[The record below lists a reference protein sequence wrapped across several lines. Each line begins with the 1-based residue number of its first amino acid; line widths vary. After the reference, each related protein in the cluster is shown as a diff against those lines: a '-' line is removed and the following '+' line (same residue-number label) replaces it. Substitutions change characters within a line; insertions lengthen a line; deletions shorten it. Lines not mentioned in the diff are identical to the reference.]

1 LKEQKNLSNKVTNP
15 LQGKQCWGP
24 IVAYQIKGR
33 LIFVR
38 SSPVFLFVFFFLGAC
53 QTSVEKIPSHFSKDT
68 ISSAYIFNRLQ
79 TRANK
84 IYNVKSFARTTF
96 IDKEIKQSFRQTL
109 VLQGNRSI
117 RVDTYGLFGQAM
129 GVFIRTAG
137 KMQFLDPSKGRVY
150 SGSDVKKLLRKL
162 LGTQIDF
169 YEHLR
174 IFVGHIPRL
183 EFLRVEKSRLN
194 SDNTQYILQAKDL
207 KSSGEVFL
215 YMDAITLLPIEMIR
229 IEEGHKKY
237 FVKWK
242 EYKKIGSIDW
252 PHLITIEFPVREE
265 IIRVRYK
272 DPVLNG
278 KIYPDTFELMPTAS
292 TK

>member
-1 LKEQKNLSNKVTNP
+1 MKEQKNLFNKTTKP
-15 LQGKQCWGP
+15 SQGKQCWGA
-24 IVAYQIKGR
+24 IVVCQTKGCF
-33 LIFVR
+33 IFVR
-38 SSPVFLFVFFFLGAC
+38 SSIFLFVFFFLGAC
-53 QTSVEKIPSHFSKDT
+53 QTSIEKTPSHFSKDT
-68 ISSAYIFNRLQ
+68 ISSSYIFNRLQ
-79 TRANK
+79 TRASK

-96 IDKEIKQSFRQTL
+96 IDKKIKQSFRQTL

-129 GVFIRTAG
+129 GVFIRTGG
-137 KMQFLDPSKGRVY
+137 KMQFLDSSKGRVY
-150 SGSDVKKLLRKL
+150 SGPDVKKILRKL

-174 IFVGHIPRL
+174 IFVGHIPRF
-183 EFLRVEKSRLN
+183 EFLQVEKSRLN

-207 KSSGEVFL
+207 KSSGDIIL
-215 YMDAITLLPIEMIR
+215 YIDAITLLPIKMTR
-229 IEEGHKKY
+229 IEGGNKKY
-237 FVKWK
+237 FVKWQ

-252 PHLITIEFPVREE
+252 PHLITLEFPIMKE

-272 DPVLNG
+272 DPILNG
-278 KIYPDTFELMPTAS
+278 NISPDTFNLMPTAS

>member
-1 LKEQKNLSNKVTNP
+1 LKEQKNLFNKVTNP
-15 LQGKQCWGP
+15 LQGKQYWGA
-24 IVAYQIKGR
+24 IVVCQKKGR
-33 LIFVR
+33 FIFVR
-38 SSPVFLFVFFFLGAC
+38 SPIFLFVFFFLGAC
-53 QTSVEKIPSHFSKDT
+53 QASVEKIPSHFSKDT

-96 IDKEIKQSFRQTL
+96 IDKETKQSFRQTL
-109 VLQGNRSI
+109 VLQGNHSI

-137 KMQFLDPSKGRVY
+137 EMQFLDPSKGRVY
-150 SGSDVKKLLRKL
+150 SGSDVKTLLRKL

-174 IFVGHIPRL
+174 IFVGHIPRF

-194 SDNTQYILQAKDL
+194 SDKTQYILQAKDL
-207 KSSGEVFL
+207 KSSGEILL
-215 YMDAITLLPIEMIR
+215 YIDANTLLPIEMIR
-229 IEEGHKKY
+229 IEGGHKKY
-237 FVKWK
+237 FVKWQ

-252 PHLITIEFPVREE
+252 PHLITLEFPVREE
-265 IIRVRYK
+265 IIRIRYK
-272 DPVLNG
+272 DPILNG
-278 KIYPDTFELMPTAS
+278 KISPYTFKLMPTAS

>member
-1 LKEQKNLSNKVTNP
+1 LKEQKNLSSKATNP
-15 LQGKQCWGP
+15 LKGKQCWGA
-24 IVAYQIKGR
+24 IFAYQIKGR
-33 LIFVR
+33 FIFVR
-38 SSPVFLFVFFFLGAC
+38 SPVFLFVFLFFGAC

-252 PHLITIEFPVREE
+252 PHLITIEFPAREE

>member
-1 LKEQKNLSNKVTNP
+1 M
-15 LQGKQCWGP
+15 
-24 IVAYQIKGR
+24 
-33 LIFVR
+33 R
-38 SSPVFLFVFFFLGAC
+38 SPNFLFVFFFLGAC

-68 ISSAYIFNRLQ
+68 ISAAYIFNRLQ

-109 VLQGNRSI
+109 ILKGNRSI

-129 GVFIRTAG
+129 GVFIRTAT
-137 KMQFLDPSKGRVY
+137 KMQFLDPSKGRLY
-150 SGSDVKKLLRKL
+150 SGPDVKNLLRKL
-162 LGTQIDF
+162 LGIQIDF

-174 IFVGHIPRL
+174 IFVGHIPHF

-194 SDNTQYILQAKDL
+194 SDNTQYILEAKDL
-207 KSSGEVFL
+207 KSSGDIL
-215 YMDAITLLPIEMIR
+215 IYIDAITLLPIEMTR
-229 IEEGHKKY
+229 IEGGDKKY
-237 FVKWK
+237 FVKWQ

-252 PHLITIEFPVREE
+252 PHLITLEFPVRKE

-272 DPVLNG
+272 DPILNG
-278 KIYPDTFELMPTAS
+278 KISPDTFKLMPTAS
-292 TK
+292 AK

>member
-1 LKEQKNLSNKVTNP
+1 MNEQKNLFSKITKP
-15 LQGKQCWGP
+15 SQGKQCWGA
-24 IVAYQIKGR
+24 IFVYQIKGCC
-33 LIFVR
+33 IFVR
-38 SSPVFLFVFFFLGAC
+38 SPIFLFVFFFLGAC
-53 QTSVEKIPSHFSKDT
+53 QTSIEKNPSHFSKDT

-84 IYNVKSFARTTF
+84 IYNVKSFAQTTL
-96 IDKEIKQSFRQTL
+96 IDKEIKQSFSQTL
-109 VLQGNRSI
+109 VLEGNRSI

-150 SGSDVKKLLRKL
+150 SGPDVKNLLRKL
-162 LGTQIDF
+162 LGIQIDF

-174 IFVGHIPRL
+174 IFVGHIPRF

-207 KSSGEVFL
+207 KISGVILL
-215 YMDAITLLPIEMIR
+215 YIDAITLLPIEMTR

-237 FVKWK
+237 FVKWQ

-252 PHLITIEFPVREE
+252 PHLITLEFPGREE

-272 DPVLNG
+272 DPILNG
-278 KIYPDTFELMPTAS
+278 NIFPDTFKLMPTAPAR
-292 TK
+292 